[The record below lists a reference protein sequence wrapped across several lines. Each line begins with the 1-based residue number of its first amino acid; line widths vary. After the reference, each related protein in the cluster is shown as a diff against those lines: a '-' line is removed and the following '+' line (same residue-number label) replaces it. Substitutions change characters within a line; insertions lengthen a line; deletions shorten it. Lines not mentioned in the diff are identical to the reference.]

1 MSDPISGASAGA
13 SGADFVYQRGPAQQ
27 ESDASAFLSIMDRG
41 LDRISQRPELE
52 PESDRLVEGLSGSYA
67 GEVGDAKK
75 DIVGGDVGRAERAS
89 QSGSESLEDRMRNI
103 YTELTHYQVAW
114 RIAQNVQ
121 RDVSQLLR
129 GS

>member
-1 MSDPISGASAGA
+1 MTDAVSGAGQ
-13 SGADFVYQRGPAQQ
+13 GVPADFLYQRGLGAPD
-27 ESDASAFLSIMDRG
+27 SDPSAFMNVLDSG
-41 LDRISQRPELE
+41 LGTISQRPQLE
-52 PESDRLVEGLSGSYA
+52 PQADQLIDGLSGAYT
-67 GEVGDAKK
+67 GEVGEIKGDL
-75 DIVGGDVGRAERAS
+75 IGGDVGRAERDA
-89 QSGSESLEDRMRNI
+89 QRGSESLEDRVRGI